1 MPLRPKQGNIMD
13 RRKFIAG
20 AGGVILT
27 SRSPAVFGK
36 SELVY
41 PSDACHPTIRQT
53 QGPYLTPDSPRR
65 SDIREGAAGVPIKL
79 ELTVVDDLWCKPVS
93 DFVVDIWHCD
103 ANGLYS
109 GVDNIA
115 FDRNTLEITDQA
127 VNMKDKS
134 FLRGHQVTDENG
146 KVVFTTIY
154 PGWYMPRIA
163 HIHVRLIWRDVEW
176 TAFDTQ
182 LYLPA
187 DIERTVY
194 ETAPYAARGPNPIGV
209 DRDILIKGDSASV
222 DELTIALDQDGD
234 GYKGSFEIAATSL

>member
-1 MPLRPKQGNIMD
+1 MD

-27 SRSPAVFGK
+27 SRAPTALGK

-41 PSDACHPTIRQT
+41 PSNACRSTIRQT
-53 QGPYLTPDSPRR
+53 QGPYLTPNSPRR
-65 SDIREGAAGVPIKL
+65 SDIREGAAGVPIEL
-79 ELTVVDDLWCKPVS
+79 ELTVVDDIWCKPVA
-93 DFVVDIWHCD
+93 DFTVDIWHCD

-115 FDRNTLEITDQA
+115 FDPNTLQMTDQA
-127 VNMKDKS
+127 VNMRDRS
-134 FLRGHQVTDENG
+134 FLRGHQVTDANG
-146 KVVFTTIY
+146 KAVFTTIY
-154 PGWYMPRIA
+154 PGWYMPRVA

-187 DIERTVY
+187 DVERAVY
-194 ETAPYAARGPNPIGV
+194 DTAPYAARGPNPISV
-209 DRDILIKGDSASV
+209 DRDILAKGDAESV
-222 DELTIALDQDGD
+222 DKLTVALARDSD

>member
-1 MPLRPKQGNIMD
+1 MMD

-20 AGGVILT
+20 AGGILLSSQAT
-27 SRSPAVFGK
+27 SVLGK
-36 SELVY
+36 SELVN
-41 PSDACHPTIRQT
+41 PSSACHPTTRLT
-53 QGPYLTPDSPRR
+53 RGPYLTPDSRLR

-79 ELTVVDDLWCKPVS
+79 ELTVVDDLWCKPAA
-93 DFVVDIWHCD
+93 DFIVDIWHCD

-115 FDRNTLEITDQA
+115 FDSNTLQMTDQA
-127 VNMKDKS
+127 IDMKDKS
-134 FLRGHQVTDENG
+134 FLRGHQVTGEDG
-146 KVVFTTIY
+146 KAVFTTIY

-163 HIHVRLIWRDVEW
+163 HIHVRLIWREVEW

-187 DIERTVY
+187 DVERAVY
-194 ETAPYAARGPNPIGV
+194 ETPPYAARGPNPIGV
-209 DRDILIKGDSASV
+209 DRDIVMKGDVASV
-222 DELTIALDQDGD
+222 SDLTVALERDGD